1 MNNLNY
7 DTVFVHRLNGLTRI
21 NLRSLSAC
29 LFVHRLNG
37 LTQIS
42 KNHVNPKNHG
52 SDNWGDSTSESYGTR
67 HPSPTGLDASV
78 KNELFNEI
86 KQFCIM
92 NRR

>member
-7 DTVFVHRLNGLTRI
+7 DTVFVHRLNGLTQI

-52 SDNWGDSTSESYGTR
+52 SESWGGTR
-67 HPSPTGLDASV
+67 RPRPTGLDAQVLRDSTPASYGT
-78 KNELFNEI
+78 
-86 KQFCIM
+86 
-92 NRR
+92 RRTLKEN